1 MMTAARLT
9 SLRRPGV
16 ENYDHFYRVSPKTA
30 AEHTPTPTPIQNTI
44 SRDLVVAYEAT
55 ERVMENLSVLLKD
68 EASIDFLASH
78 RLIHEKITSNR
89 NLLVMLMENIDNIH
103 LMIEEHDF
111 KLQYPDYFTK

>member
-1 MMTAARLT
+1 MMTTTRLT

-16 ENYDHFYRVSPKTA
+16 ENYDHFYRASPQTA
-30 AEHTPTPTPIQNTI
+30 AEPTPTPIQNTI

-89 NLLVMLMENIDNIH
+89 NLLAMTMENIDNIH

>member
-1 MMTAARLT
+1 MMTVARLT

-16 ENYDHFYRVSPKTA
+16 ENYDQFYSSSPQTA
-30 AEHTPTPTPIQNTI
+30 AESIRSTAQNTI

-55 ERVMENLSVLLKD
+55 ERVMENLGVLLKD
-68 EASIDFLASH
+68 EASIDFLATH

-89 NLLVMLMENIDNIH
+89 NLLAMLMENIDNIH

>member
-1 MMTAARLT
+1 MTTTRLT

-16 ENYDHFYRVSPKTA
+16 ENYDHFYRASPQIA
-30 AEHTPTPTPIQNTI
+30 AEPTPSPIQNTI

-55 ERVMENLSVLLKD
+55 ERVMENLGDLLKD

-89 NLLVMLMENIDNIH
+89 NLLAMLMENIDNIH
-103 LMIEEHDF
+103 LMIEERNF